1 MMEAGMRKWILV
13 SFLVMF
19 GLSLNADPFETFK
32 PEWTATPPVTGPA
45 MNAPENKGREF
56 YSEWWAVVF
65 RLEDGYYA
73 YVRFMIYNLGPG
85 DGKLKVKAKFY
96 DFSDTVIDGELKK
109 PSDLYIDAK
118 KKVKFNRLLKL
129 KKSFIKEMMKTSRDR
144 VLK

>member
-1 MMEAGMRKWILV
+1 MKKIILLIV
-13 SFLVMF
+13 TIFLMIGF
-19 GLSLNADPFETFK
+19 TTQSAYT
-32 PEWTATPPVTGPA
+32 
-45 MNAPENKGREF
+45 KG
-56 YSEWWAVVF
+56 
-65 RLEDGYYA
+65 
-73 YVRFMIYNLGPG
+73 
-85 DGKLKVKAKFY
+85 KVKAKFY